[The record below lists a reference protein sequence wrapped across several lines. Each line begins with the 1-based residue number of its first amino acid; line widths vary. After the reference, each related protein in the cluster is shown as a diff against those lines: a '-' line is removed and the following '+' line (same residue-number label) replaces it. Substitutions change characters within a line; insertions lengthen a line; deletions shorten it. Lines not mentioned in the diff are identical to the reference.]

1 MDFNLAVLAGL
12 PAEAALVPPS
22 LRSACANADT
32 ARARSLA
39 VELLADG
46 AEGLVSFGLAGGL
59 SAGAGAGTLVLA
71 LAVVTGGGRLPCWA
85 AWTSAL
91 AERLPHARLGVV
103 AAAEG
108 IVVSPAEKRLLA
120 DRTGAVAVDMES
132 GAVAEIC
139 AAAGKPFIVLRV
151 VADPLH
157 RAIPKAALAMMNG
170 GMAGLAGSLLARP
183 SQVPELLR
191 LATEARRALKV
202 LAAAAPALTTLRR

>member
-1 MDFNLAVLAGL
+1 MAFELAVLTGL
-12 PAEAALVPPS
+12 PAEAAVLPPS
-22 LRSACANADT
+22 MRSACARCDT
-32 ARARSLA
+32 ARARVLA
-39 VELLADG
+39 AELLAGG

-71 LAVVTGGGRLPCWA
+71 LAVVTKKGRQACWA
-85 AWTSAL
+85 EWTNTL
-91 AERLPHARLGVV
+91 AEQLPHARLGVV
-103 AAAEG
+103 AAVDG
-108 IVVSPAEKRLLA
+108 IVASVAEKRLLA

-132 GAVAEIC
+132 GAVAEVC

-170 GMAGLAGSLLARP
+170 GMAGLAGSLLAAP

-191 LATEARRALKV
+191 LAAEARRALKV
-202 LAAAAPALTTLRR
+202 LAAAAPALATLRR